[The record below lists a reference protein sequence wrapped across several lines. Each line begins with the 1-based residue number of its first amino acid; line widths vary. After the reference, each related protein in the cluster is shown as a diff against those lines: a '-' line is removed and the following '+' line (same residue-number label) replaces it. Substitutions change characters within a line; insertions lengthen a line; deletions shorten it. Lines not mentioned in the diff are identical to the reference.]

1 VGPSRYLSERALRIQ
16 ALSRQR
22 WGEERSLDMVGFA
35 PSFLEL
41 QAKLEKVADY
51 QEPVLITGESGVG
64 KEQLAQAVYLLGYP
78 ATAPFV
84 SVNCPQYQDGNLTVS
99 ELFGHTRGAF
109 TGAVADRRG
118 AFEEADGG
126 VIFLDE
132 IGDLHPSAQAM
143 LLRTLSTGEYR
154 PLGASRSRSVRVR
167 VVAATNRPLNQLLMT
182 GQFRTD
188 LLFRLRRFHLEVPPL
203 RERGDDWILLV
214 EHNLERLRKRYGV
227 AKRFSSASL
236 ARLERYRWPGNI
248 RQLISVVTT
257 GYAMAEGDTIE
268 PRDFVPLLEEA
279 CAAAEPAEAL
289 YDRVVRDGEDF
300 WQTVYEPFMARD
312 LNRREVR
319 NLIARGLAETQ
330 GNYRKLLALFRLP
343 DADYQRFMD
352 FLRHQ
357 NLKPQS

>member
-1 VGPSRYLSERALRIQ
+1 
-16 ALSRQR
+16 
-22 WGEERSLDMVGFA
+22 
-35 PSFLEL
+35 
-41 QAKLEKVADY
+41 
-51 QEPVLITGESGVG
+51 
-64 KEQLAQAVYLLGYP
+64 
-78 ATAPFV
+78 
-84 SVNCPQYQDGNLTVS
+84 
-99 ELFGHTRGAF
+99 
-109 TGAVADRRG
+109 
-118 AFEEADGG
+118 
-126 VIFLDE
+126 
-132 IGDLHPSAQAM
+132 
-143 LLRTLSTGEYR
+143 
-154 PLGASRSRSVRVR
+154 
-167 VVAATNRPLNQLLMT
+167 MT

-227 AKRFSSASL
+227 AKRFSPASL